1 MASADGHNRSPPA
14 LPRKEWMMSS
24 PANVFNLHNSALHV
38 SYSNGTL
45 GSKVALRYQDA
56 HQMLQFDESN
66 LRRVTTDLGEEVS
79 VTIRLT
85 VDAGST
91 TFTLVV
97 PRVQLDL
104 NQHANVDP
112 LGVTAVHHFSIAPAL
127 SHGQQDIYQ
136 VAKLRGS
143 AAAVPF

>member
-1 MASADGHNRSPPA
+1 
-14 LPRKEWMMSS
+14 MMSS
-24 PANVFNLHNSALHV
+24 PANVFNLHNPALHV

-56 HQMLQFDESN
+56 HQTLQFDEAN
-66 LRRVTTDLGEEVS
+66 LRRVATDLGEEVS

-91 TFTLVV
+91 TFTLAV

-104 NQHANVDP
+104 NQHATIDTF
-112 LGVTAVHHFSIAPAL
+112 GVTAVHHFSLVPAL
-127 SHGQQDIYQ
+127 NHGQQDVYQ
-136 VAKLRGS
+136 LTKLRGS